1 MSKAEILAKLR
12 DLHEELTAINDNCK
26 PAEEVDEIT
35 IDALGQLITDAVD
48 MLDESETSES
58 TEQVSDAQDN
68 HSLLKDRIEQ
78 FETDHPH
85 VTRFLSQFSDLLA
98 MMGI

>member
-1 MSKAEILAKLR
+1 MSKTEILAKLR
-12 DLHEELTAINDNCK
+12 SLHEELNAINDDCK
-26 PAEEVDEIT
+26 ASEQVDDDT

-48 MLDESETSES
+48 MLDHPPGEDLPSADSHPEL
-58 TEQVSDAQDN
+58 DHN
-68 HSLLKDRIEQ
+68 ILKSRIEQ
-78 FETDHPH
+78 FETEHPH

>member
-12 DLHEELTAINDNCK
+12 DLHEELTSINSDCQ
-26 PAEEVDEIT
+26 PEQAVDDQT

-48 MLDESETSES
+48 MLDESPSQES
-58 TEQVSDAQDN
+58 SPSSNDVTIDHGV
-68 HSLLKDRIEQ
+68 LKDRIEK

>member
-1 MSKAEILAKLR
+1 MSKSEILAKLR
-12 DLHEELTAINDNCK
+12 NLHEELNAINDNCK
-26 PAEEVDEIT
+26 MSEQVDEET

-48 MLDESETSES
+48 MLDHPQMAEVPKGDD
-58 TEQVSDAQDN
+58 QHLFD
-68 HSLLKDRIEQ
+68 HGLLKDRIEQ

-85 VTRFLSQFSDLLA
+85 VTRFLSQFTDLLA